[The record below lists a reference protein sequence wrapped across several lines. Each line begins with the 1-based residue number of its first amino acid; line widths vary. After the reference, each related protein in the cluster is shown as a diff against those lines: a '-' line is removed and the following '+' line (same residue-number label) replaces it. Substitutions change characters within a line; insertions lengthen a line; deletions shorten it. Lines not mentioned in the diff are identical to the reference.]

1 MSRRSRYKQ
10 RNVQSGR
17 AQAKLAASS
26 APVNSAVKKEPP
38 QQQRAVS
45 VPKHKRKILY
55 NFIGWLAKKRVA
67 ATIGALGLLAGVI
80 FGVLPYIQS
89 NSPTYIIGPPI
100 PAKGGQSPVPLFHN
114 KPSARV
120 HETQLILYSFDNA
133 VKYGTSFTK
142 GPAVTV
148 LNLGPKQTSWCTGSN
163 VLSHRRGAYRCE
175 ITSGSTTAMADPC
188 FSAGKKSMNCQVP
201 GGSISYVNVMGP
213 SYLNPYHASL
223 FQIGRQYPWR
233 LTLANGVVCSWNW
246 LPFRGH
252 QGGGWICLKAPNTG
266 LRIAPARD
274 RKLVTGRSALRYN
287 SVLAFG
293 INTMYYAEKLVQGNR
308 RTWSV
313 LLEGPN
319 NLGVFHRVSVLQAW
333 Y

>member
-1 MSRRSRYKQ
+1 MSRRSKQ
-10 RNVQSGR
+10 KRRIVESGR
-17 AQAKLAASS
+17 AQAKLTNTASS
-26 APVNSAVKKEPP
+26 APANSAATKEAPP
-38 QQQRAVS
+38 HAVS
-45 VPKHKRKILY
+45 TPKPRRKILY
-55 NFIGWLAKKRVA
+55 NFIGWLARKRVA
-67 ATIGALGLLAGVI
+67 ATIGALGLLAGVF

-89 NSPTYIIGPPI
+89 QPPTYIIGPPI

-133 VKYGTSFTK
+133 VKYGTSFAK

-148 LNLGPKQTSWCTGSN
+148 LNLGLKQTSWCTGSN
-163 VLSHRRGAYRCE
+163 VLSRRRGVYRCE
-175 ITSGSTTAMADPC
+175 ITSGSTTVMADPC
-188 FSAGKKSMNCQVP
+188 FSAGKASMNCQVP
-201 GGSISYVNVMGP
+201 GGSISYVNVMSP
-213 SYLNPYHASL
+213 SHLHPYHASL
-223 FQIGRQYPWR
+223 SQIGRQYPWR
-233 LTLANGVVCSWNW
+233 LTLANGMVCSWNW

-252 QGGGWICLKAPNTG
+252 QGGGWICLRAPNTG

-274 RKLVTGRSALRYN
+274 HKLVTGHGALRYN
-287 SVLAFG
+287 SALVFG
-293 INTMYYAEKLVQGNR
+293 INTMYYAEKLVQRNR

-319 NLGVFHRVSVLQAW
+319 NLGVFHRVSVSQAW